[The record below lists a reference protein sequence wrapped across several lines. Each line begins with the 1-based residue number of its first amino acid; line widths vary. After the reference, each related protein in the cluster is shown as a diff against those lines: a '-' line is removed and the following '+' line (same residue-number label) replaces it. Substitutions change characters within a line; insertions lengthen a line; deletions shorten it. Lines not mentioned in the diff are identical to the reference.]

1 MSGSITIGTE
11 ISKVA
16 SQVLADCERAFPP
29 GRLSVHNQ
37 SDKKYKEILGEIERA
52 AGTIIEYLVSK
63 REKYNIDRELHRSSP
78 TSLQLVFCTSLL
90 RLCDLSNKRVGRPN
104 GKR

>member
-1 MSGSITIGTE
+1 M
-11 ISKVA
+11 A

-29 GRLSVHNQ
+29 GRLSVLNQ

-78 TSLQLVFCTSLL
+78 TSLQLVFCTSFL